1 MSKTEKTEKTENVTP
16 PTEPDVDLSPE
27 ELAELNDMVT
37 FVANNIL
44 NSITL
49 NQAVTVVQ
57 QIALRDARQ
66 IVEEADQD
74 KRKEILDAMAAAQQ
88 APADQQPPGEE
99 EPVSVPAP
107 A

>member
-1 MSKTEKTEKTENVTP
+1 
-16 PTEPDVDLSPE
+16 
-27 ELAELNDMVT
+27 MVT

-66 IVEEADQD
+66 IVEEADED
-74 KRKEILDAMAAAQQ
+74 KRKEILDAMEAAQQ
-88 APADQQPPGEE
+88 QVVDQQASTEQDS
-99 EPVSVPAP
+99 VSVPAP